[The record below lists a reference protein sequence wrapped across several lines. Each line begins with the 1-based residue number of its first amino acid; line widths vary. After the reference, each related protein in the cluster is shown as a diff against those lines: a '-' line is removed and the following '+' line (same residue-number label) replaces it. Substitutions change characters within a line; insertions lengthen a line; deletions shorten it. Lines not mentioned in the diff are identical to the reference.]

1 MKVTSPDPDQSLQV
15 VDLLLGSL
23 VLFLQYLNTSV
34 LQELSLMTCR
44 FNDESKVLFKSVLA
58 RDLLIELKAKF
69 FR

>member
-44 FNDESKVLFKSVLA
+44 FNDESKVLFKSVLT
-58 RDLLIELKAKF
+58 RDLIELKAKL